1 MEVLEIIMYYK
12 GSTYK
17 LEKDKEEEFGNLKF
31 KVERLTERIEKLE
44 RLYAESK
51 NGTSNVY

>member
-1 MEVLEIIMYYK
+1 MYYK